1 MKRYFKDMETDEK
14 IEIILNVDDLKY
26 KVGDKYYE
34 ELMFRQ
40 EEEHELMF
48 GKDSYKY
55 IDIRDNYN
63 SFYLVLKDWNKFL
76 DNLDKDYLCN
86 NGLDLYNQIMV
97 LKNEYDNI
105 DMVENEDRYDELEEL
120 LEEKCKELLDIC
132 EQQLHEYET
141 YNDDDLKDY
150 LSFQLEENNM
160 YEDLYIIDD
169 DKTKVYEDIAYT
181 KTYD

>member
-1 MKRYFKDMETDEK
+1 MKKYFKNMSLEDRID
-14 IEIILNVDDLKY
+14 IIMNINDLKY
-26 KVGDKYYE
+26 KVGDMYYE
-34 ELMFRQ
+34 DLMQ
-40 EEEHELMF
+40 QQYEEGQLMF
-48 GKDSYKY
+48 GKEHHKY
-55 IDIRDNYN
+55 IDIRDNYS

-105 DMVENEDRYDELEEL
+105 DMVENEDRYDELEEE
-120 LEEKCKELLDIC
+120 LENRCKELLQVC
-132 EQQLHEYET
+132 EKQLHEYED
-141 YNDDDLKDY
+141 YSDDDLKDY

-169 DKTKVYEDIAYT
+169 DKTRVYEDISYI
-181 KTYD
+181 KTYC